1 MQMRKLILVICGG
14 AMFISAAQAAEITN
28 SITDTVQL
36 TVNGA
41 GISNTRMGSSYAVS
55 GNNIDVTAIGTLTNA
70 SATAPAGLTGGD
82 YDIETN
88 GASFNFSEEVTI
100 GDTVVTTQATD
111 ATLGTLD
118 AASIYSENYMDLG
131 GTKGTLAGTL
141 SATGIATVT
150 AGGQGT
156 TAVGQRT
163 VSLSVFD

>member
-1 MQMRKLILVICGG
+1 MRNFILAVCGG
-14 AMFISAAQAAEITN
+14 VIFVSSATAAEITN
-28 SITDTVQL
+28 SITDSVQL
-36 TVNGA
+36 TVTGA

-55 GNNIDVTAIGTLTNA
+55 GSNINVTTLGRLTGG
-70 SATAPAGLTGGD
+70 SATAPSTLAAGT
-82 YDIETN
+82 YAINTN
-88 GASFNFSEEVTI
+88 GQAYTFAEELTV